1 MAQEAFRCWVH
12 DRHHWD
18 VRELEKLAGA
28 DGGAGATLFCGRA
41 TATEN
46 HPTAAVGTTR
56 LCVIKHHPDSEDP
69 DMKQEQRVLENLLA
83 KGTPIRTG
91 AGDYY
96 LGCRSTDDDGIRL
109 FLSFDKEDLDL
120 ARRWRIKT
128 KDKDPKVFCKPQP
141 LALALR
147 ICLGVLEALRPLHG
161 NGMVHMDV
169 QPKNVLYNELTGTV
183 TLIDYAAV
191 VQIGA
196 SGEKVRERTWE
207 YSAPEQWSKQECTR
221 RTDGFAVVGLLIYL
235 VTGEAPFY
243 VPGGG
248 GGAHKK
254 LCLKVVHDKVCGE
267 RETLLDRTEAGS
279 FVARDTQHNA
289 GLDEELDGKPHGLRH
304 LLWMGMRPMKE
315 EPVRWGCEKLA
326 AELAKLLA
334 FEEKKG
340 QKK

>member
-1 MAQEAFRCWVH
+1 MISLH
-12 DRHHWD
+12 D
-18 VRELEKLAGA
+18 V
-28 DGGAGATLFCGRA
+28 
-41 TATEN
+41 N
-46 HPTAAVGTTR
+46 
-56 LCVIKHHPDSEDP
+56 
-69 DMKQEQRVLENLLA
+69 
-83 KGTPIRTG
+83 
-91 AGDYY
+91 
-96 LGCRSTDDDGIRL
+96 
-109 FLSFDKEDLDL
+109 
-120 ARRWRIKT
+120 ARISLIAIARISPPPKKKK